1 MITNKTK
8 IVKNERINKWLIN
21 FYKTLKIMVI

>member
-21 FYKTLKIMVI
+21 FYKTLKIVVI

>member
-8 IVKNERINKWLIN
+8 IVKNEKINKWLIN